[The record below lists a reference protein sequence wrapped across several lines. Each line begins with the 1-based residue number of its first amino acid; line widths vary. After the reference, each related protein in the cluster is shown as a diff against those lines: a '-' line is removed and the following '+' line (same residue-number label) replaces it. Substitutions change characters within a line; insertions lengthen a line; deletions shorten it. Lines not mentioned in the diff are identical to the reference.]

1 MFVLQ
6 LFFSLA
12 PFEVLF
18 QLELLFKFKPVFG
31 AVLSEL
37 VVQKSIFSFLFE
49 LIHTIKVFK
58 KDFKSLL
65 HFSELKTEFQFSNF
79 K

>member
-6 LFFSLA
+6 LFLSFA

-49 LIHTIKVFK
+49 LIRTIKVFT
-58 KDFKSLL
+58 KDFKSPL